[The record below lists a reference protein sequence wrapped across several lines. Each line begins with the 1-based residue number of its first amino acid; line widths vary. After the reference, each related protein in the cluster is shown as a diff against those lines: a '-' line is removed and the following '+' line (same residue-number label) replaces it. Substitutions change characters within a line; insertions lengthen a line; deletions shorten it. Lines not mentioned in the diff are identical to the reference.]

1 MISRHKKTAGLAL
14 VVLLLAGCAA
24 TESPTA
30 EDSSTSAATAA
41 EATSV
46 PATAAPV
53 ATMTDAQRVTQ
64 AEATVLAELPADV
77 PIYKGMTAK
86 GSVVNDTEVC
96 VDRTWRPG
104 GGIDHKGGNA
114 GYVVVSFP
122 EIAVG
127 EPQDGLC
134 KGYAPVEAMTPVPV
148 EVPDEISNDPG
159 FLLSTNFGDEWPLTV
174 PYAVVHCEEISVA
187 GRTLQVATLDD
198 PEGKTYAANGTA
210 KDHGNYPAVDP
221 IWAPNP
227 DVSGLK
233 IDITPI
239 IDAAIERC
247 Q

>member
-1 MISRHKKTAGLAL
+1 MISRYKKPAGLAL
-14 VVLLLAGCAA
+14 VALLLAGCAGA
-24 TESPTA
+24 ASPTDEA
-30 EDSSTSAATAA
+30 SSTSAATAA
-41 EATSV
+41 EATSA
-46 PATAAPV
+46 PAAAAPV
-53 ATMTDAQRVTQ
+53 ATMTDAERVTQ
-64 AEATVLAELPADV
+64 AEAAVLAELPADV

-104 GGIDHKGGNA
+104 GGIERKGGNA

-122 EIAVG
+122 EVDLG

-134 KGYAPVEAMTPVPV
+134 KSYAPGEAKAPVPV

-159 FLLSTNFGDEWPLTV
+159 LLVSTNFGDEWPLTV
-174 PYAVVHCEEISVA
+174 PYVVVHCEEISVA
-187 GRTLQVATLDD
+187 GRTMQVATLDD

-210 KDHGNYPAVDP
+210 KDHGDYPAVDP

-227 DVSGLK
+227 DISGLK
-233 IDITPI
+233 IDIAPV
-239 IDAAIERC
+239 IDAALERC